1 MLTSHSPSFRFQG
14 RSMPAASGAAWLC
27 VLSDLV
33 SLSVAAPEAS
43 VPYSLVAAGRA
54 CTNAYREVSSFAGT
68 PQACAELV
76 CADLLCG
83 TLFEDKSHR
92 GGACACLAP
101 NQACAEVP
109 DPDANRYE
117 ITDASTCEP
126 QEEVSHDCFVMVYEN
141 GDFTGWSASFP
152 EGSFTAEDFYTYGA
166 LDNSISSLY
175 ISGEGCF
182 VTVYGHQDYT
192 GWSAKF
198 MEGSYSVEDFISMG
212 ARDDDISAMVVHYGE
227 SPEGASSDDRGDR
240 REGESPE
247 GASSDDR
254 GDRREGESPEG
265 ASSDDRDDK
274 REGAVA
280 ALAAAQ
286 AAASAASEAAEAA
299 GASAEESGRAEH
311 EEPSREWAEEEAVAV
326 PPPAPLP
333 PPPVPPTPPPPL
345 PPPIAGAATPEI
357 PAAPAAGS
365 DSGVFGNLWGRFT
378 GHESAGANKEAQPP
392 SAAQPPAPQPP
403 APEPPLASPATPPAP
418 VPPPGMPPPAPPP
431 RAPAPKPPP
440 PPPKRRPGPPP
451 RKPAADQNKPQWAAK
466 VPIER
471 WQDIPAWA
479 RKHLT
484 EEHCDPVA
492 KAKCNKEE
500 LAYVERSLKDF
511 CGGLECSKWSH
522 RHDLEDEAK
531 RIGAKR
537 MDLSP
542 IARPWVETRVALLWG
557 IACRLPERPQKTEL

>member
-1 MLTSHSPSFRFQG
+1 
-14 RSMPAASGAAWLC
+14 MPAASGAAWLC

-254 GDRREGESPEG
+254 DDKREGAVAALAAAQAAASAASEAAEAAGASAEESGRAEHEEPSREWAEEDESPEGASSDDRGDRREGESPEG

-392 SAAQPPAPQPP
+392 SA
-403 APEPPLASPATPPAP
+403 
-418 VPPPGMPPPAPPP
+418 
-431 RAPAPKPPP
+431 
-440 PPPKRRPGPPP
+440 
-451 RKPAADQNKPQWAAK
+451 
-466 VPIER
+466 
-471 WQDIPAWA
+471 
-479 RKHLT
+479 
-484 EEHCDPVA
+484 
-492 KAKCNKEE
+492 
-500 LAYVERSLKDF
+500 
-511 CGGLECSKWSH
+511 
-522 RHDLEDEAK
+522 
-531 RIGAKR
+531 
-537 MDLSP
+537 
-542 IARPWVETRVALLWG
+542 
-557 IACRLPERPQKTEL
+557 

>member
-1 MLTSHSPSFRFQG
+1 
-14 RSMPAASGAAWLC
+14 MPAASGAAWLC
-27 VLSDLV
+27 LLSDLV

-76 CADLLCG
+76 CSDLLCG

-92 GGACACLAP
+92 GGACVCLAP

-117 ITDASTCEP
+117 ITDTSTCEP

-152 EGSFTAEDFYTYGA
+152 EGSFAAEDFYTYGA

-227 SPEGASSDDRGDR
+227 SPEGASSDDRGD
-240 REGESPE
+240 S
-247 GASSDDR
+247 
-254 GDRREGESPEG
+254 
-265 ASSDDRDDK
+265 
-274 REGAVA
+274 REGAAAALA

-299 GASAEESGRAEH
+299 GASAEDFHRRESGRVEH
-311 EEPSREWAEEEAVAV
+311 DEPSREWAEEEVVAV

-333 PPPVPPTPPPPL
+333 PPPVPPSPPPPL

-357 PAAPAAGS
+357 PTAPAAGS

-378 GHESAGANKEAQPP
+378 GHESAGTNK
-392 SAAQPPAPQPP
+392 PPAPQPP
-403 APEPPLASPATPPAP
+403 EPEPPLSSPPTQPAP
-418 VPPPGMPPPAPPP
+418 VPPPGTPAPAPPP
-431 RAPAPKPPP
+431 HAPAPKPPP
-440 PPPKRRPGPPP
+440 PPPKRRTGPPP
-451 RKPAADQNKPQWAAK
+451 RKTAADQNKPQWAAK

-471 WQDIPAWA
+471 WLDIPAWA

-500 LAYVERSLKDF
+500 LAYVERSLTDF

-537 MDLSP
+537 MDISP
-542 IARPWVETRVALLWG
+542 TARPWVETRVALLWG
-557 IACRLPERPQKTEL
+557 IACRLPERPKKTEL

>member
-1 MLTSHSPSFRFQG
+1 
-14 RSMPAASGAAWLC
+14 MPAASGAAWLC

-254 GDRREGESPEG
+254 
-265 ASSDDRDDK
+265 DDK

-299 GASAEESGRAEH
+299 GASAEDFHRRESGRAEH

-392 SAAQPPAPQPP
+392 SAAA
-403 APEPPLASPATPPAP
+403 ATGAAAARARAAAGLASDAPGTGAASRDASAGAAATGSGAKAAAAAAEEATWPSTTETGCRSEQTP
-418 VPPPGMPPPAPPP
+418 VGCE
-431 RAPAPKPPP
+431 
-440 PPPKRRPGPPP
+440 GPD
-451 RKPAADQNKPQWAAK
+451 RKMAGHTSMGQEA
-466 VPIER
+466 
-471 WQDIPAWA
+471 
-479 RKHLT
+479 LT